1 MAYETY
7 NGNYVH
13 LFADNGDRM
22 ILQSSGNIN
31 STTGAG
37 ISHRNVSDG
46 NVDLLVLGQV
56 SGVEEAVLFD
66 GTGGSNNI
74 SIGSS
79 AVLFGTHGV
88 RVKNSSNNVVNV
100 AGEVYAD
107 PFGVSF
113 GVGSENSSNTD
124 INITGS
130 LSGRYGVLLSGADD
144 DTLSNS
150 GNIYGV
156 DAGFYATYS
165 GNFRIANTG
174 VISSANRGIDGD
186 RVGYVEIYNSG
197 DIMGADSDGI
207 AIQFN
212 ELSAAQ
218 ATTIQ
223 NEGTIMGG
231 DAGIRLRNRQSEI
244 VNEGVISGRTYG
256 ILSSQYAE
264 PTAKTEIF
272 NFGTI
277 SGGDYGISST
287 TLTRLSN
294 HGEISGRVTLGS
306 LNDVFHNSG
315 AVLGN
320 VDSFAFV
327 DLGAGND
334 FYFGHGDGHVAGTIE
349 GGAGNDYLDGAS
361 RADVIDGEADAD
373 VIRGRAGDDTLS
385 GGSENDTIFGGH
397 GDDLVDGGT
406 GRDVALLG
414 DGDDIFND
422 DAETGYKGNDTVI
435 GGRGDDAIIMK
446 GGRDSVA
453 GGKGDD
459 TISGG
464 ADADFLAGQKD
475 DDVLNGQGGV
485 DTIVGGRGDDTLTGG
500 TGADDFV
507 FFAHTGHDV
516 ITDFVVGSDDIDI
529 SASGLADFAALT
541 ASGSMTDLGS
551 GTLIDFTDLGGSG
564 TVFIAGV
571 SLASLTAGDFI
582 F

>member
-7 NGNYVH
+7 NSNYVH

-22 ILQSSGNIN
+22 ILQSSGTIN

-66 GTGGSNNI
+66 GTGGGNTV

-79 AVLFGTHGV
+79 GVLFGTHGI
-88 RVKNSSNNVVNV
+88 RIKTNDNNVVNV
-100 AGEVYAD
+100 AGEIYSD
-107 PFGVSF
+107 TFGI
-113 GVGSENSSNTD
+113 GSENGSGMDVNV
-124 INITGS
+124 TGRV
-130 LSGRYGVLLSGADD
+130 SGDYGVYLAGADD

-156 DAGFYATYS
+156 SSAFYGIYT

-174 VISSANRGIDGD
+174 VMSSANRGIDAD
-186 RVGYVEIYNSG
+186 RAGYVEIYNSG

-212 ELSAAQ
+212 ELSFAQ

-256 ILSSQYAE
+256 ILSSQLSE

-306 LNDVFHNSG
+306 LNDIFHNSG

-422 DAETGYKGNDTVI
+422 DAETGYRGDDTVI

-500 TGADDFV
+500 LGADDFL

-516 ITDFVVGSDDIDI
+516 ITDFAVGADDIDL
-529 SASGLADFAALT
+529 SATGVADFAALS
-541 ASGSMTDLGS
+541 AGAIMTDTGA
-551 GTLIDFTDLGGSG
+551 GTLIDFSEFGGSG
-564 TVFIAGV
+564 TVLIAGV